1 MQHREI
7 FRRTLGAIEWGL
19 IAHTVIVVF
28 FLAILFRLL
37 CCSDGDD
44 AVPE

>member
-19 IAHTVIVVF
+19 IARTVIVVF
-28 FLAILFRLL
+28 VLAILFRLP
-37 CCSDGDD
+37 GI
-44 AVPE
+44 

>member
-19 IAHTVIVVF
+19 IARTVIVVF
-28 FLAILFRLL
+28 VLAILFRLL
-37 CCSDGDD
+37 GILTRDRMPGR
-44 AVPE
+44 